1 MDNGKICQEVQQ
13 KYGKENIMPIMGQMS
28 LTGGQMQAP
37 ITAEERQL
45 KNERKRV
52 LAYIRQ
58 YERAPN
64 NFNNT
69 MIAQIDRMAMQYQIP
84 FQRQE
89 KTAGFGANALAFG
102 GGLVDSIAFDLMPDK
117 WYSDESTRV
126 AKNTGKIGGAAA
138 QIIAALVATGMTGG
152 AAAPTLGKAAA
163 SMGTAI
169 KGAQGLGKISAAAKG
184 LGGVG
189 KAALGSTARGVA
201 KLPLGRMTTGAIN
214 AGKQA
219 LTPYGANAGWQW
231 AKNAQTAAGRSAQAQ
246 TLVKSRQAIA
256 NTGNLEEVVSGA
268 NLTSKQVQS
277 LTNMINRT
285 YGKNSKI
292 AKEYISQL
300 NTANMSGP
308 VNLSGLKPEQIIK
321 MANGLDAR
329 KLVNKVNIKSALV
342 KAGVKKPTKAQ
353 VDVIEEYLKS
363 KNVTKLDNEA
373 VKQIIKLAQR
383 KGSTELPQVASLAD
397 IDKWQ
402 AATSAGLGF
411 GALSMLNKR
420 EPSRQELEDEALDP
434 FNV

>member
-1 MDNGKICQEVQQ
+1 
-13 KYGKENIMPIMGQMS
+13 MPIMGQMS

-69 MIAQIDRMAMQYQIP
+69 MISQIERMAMQYQIP

-89 KTAGFGANALAFG
+89 KTASFGANALAFG
-102 GGLVDSIAFDLMPDK
+102 GGLADSIVFDLMPDK

-138 QIIAALVATGMTGG
+138 QIAAAVAATIASGG
-152 AAAPTLGKAAA
+152 AAAPTIGAALGNVGKAGAA
-163 SMGTAI
+163 LATGV
-169 KGAQGLGKISAAAKG
+169 KGAQGMSKIAQAAKG

-189 KAALGSTARGVA
+189 KSVGSLGMNAIA
-201 KLPLGRMTTGAIN
+201 KLPVGRMTSSAIQS
-214 AGKQA
+214 GKQA
-219 LTPYGANAGWQW
+219 LTPYGANAGWNW
-231 AKNAQTAAGRSAQAQ
+231 AKNAQTAASRKVQAE
-246 TLVKSRQAIA
+246 TLVKGRQAIA

-268 NLTSKQVQS
+268 NLTSGQVKS

-308 VNLSGLKPEQIIK
+308 INLNGLKPEQIIK
-321 MANGLDAR
+321 MANGLDGR
-329 KLVNKVNIKSALV
+329 KLVNTANIKAALV
-342 KAGVKKPTKAQ
+342 KAGVKKPTKPQ
-353 VDVIEEYLKS
+353 IQVIEEYLKS
-363 KNVTKLDNEA
+363 KNVTKLDSEA
-373 VKQIIKLAQR
+373 VKQIVKLAQR
-383 KGSTELPQVASLAD
+383 KGATELPTPASLGD

-402 AATSAGLGF
+402 AAMAGGMGF
-411 GALSMLNKR
+411 GSLSMLNKR
-420 EPSRQELEDEALDP
+420 EPSRQEMEDAALDP